1 MFARLRTRYRD
12 FKHEEHMVP
21 VLEYSW
27 PLCVR
32 DYNGL
37 GPQRTVLVSL
47 FKLYHFKKRITGAA
61 GGRSGACYLRLSLR
75 FTT

>member
-1 MFARLRTRYRD
+1 
-12 FKHEEHMVP
+12 MVL

-47 FKLYHFKKRITGAA
+47 FKLYHFKKRITGC
-61 GGRSGACYLRLSLR
+61 GGPLWSLLLEIKPQIHYLIAL
-75 FTT
+75 